1 MKRQPIN
8 KDNYEE
14 YFLLYVDNELTAAEK
29 AGVEAFIEENP
40 GLKTELDMFLAT
52 KLDMEDVKMEGV
64 DDLYK
69 YEETGLIN
77 PGNYEEFQVLSI
89 DNELDEDA
97 EEALESFHKDH
108 PEAAA
113 NFEWLKKTK
122 LPAEEVV
129 FPDKA
134 SLYRTEKKPA
144 SVISITWIRYAA
156 AAAVVFLAAL
166 FWINNNNVEIPGG
179 QQAEVKIDSERDR
192 KIEREEDTNVIAQ
205 TNTSDT
211 DNVSLPGNNT
221 TINTPAG
228 EQISRPVQVAM
239 TPAKATQAKQA
250 PMITAANTDQ
260 KVSAK
265 GSDRPVKE
273 PMAIVEDQQIAA
285 VEKNETRISAEE
297 LRLNK
302 TTEAPANTTPY
313 VQPAVAMNVKTNYAA
328 DALTGV
334 HDDGED
340 GIEVSEDG
348 KQRRGLRGI
357 VRKANRIYNKVTNP
371 DLDKPL
377 VKVAN
382 LEIGLQR

>member
-29 AGVEAFIEENP
+29 ASVEAFIEEHP

-52 KLDMEDVKMEGV
+52 KLDMEDVKMDGV
-64 DDLYK
+64 EDLYK
-69 YEETGLIN
+69 YDDKDLIN
-77 PGNYEEFQVLSI
+77 AGNFEEFQVLSI
-89 DNELDEDA
+89 DNELNTE
-97 EEALESFHKDH
+97 EQEALDSFHKDH
-108 PEAAA
+108 PEAVS

-122 LPAEEVV
+122 LPVEEIT
-129 FPDKA
+129 FPDKS

-144 SVISITWIRYAA
+144 SIISITWIRYAA
-156 AAAVVFLAAL
+156 AAAVILLAGL
-166 FWINNNNVEIPGG
+166 FWINNNNKDVTPGE
-179 QQAEVKIDSERDR
+179 QQAEVRESESQRG
-192 KIEREEDTNVIAQ
+192 REEEQGTNVLAQ
-205 TNTSDT
+205 TNTNDT
-211 DNVSLPGNNT
+211 DSGSLVDKNT
-221 TINTPAG
+221 TIEAPAG
-228 EQISRPVQVAM
+228 EEVSGPVQVAM
-239 TPAKATQAKQA
+239 TPAKATQVKKVSI
-250 PMITAANTDQ
+250 PTVENTDQ

-273 PMAIVEDQQIAA
+273 SMAIVEDQQIAA
-285 VEKNETRISAEE
+285 VEKNETRISAED

-302 TTEAPANTTPY
+302 TTEASANATPY

-328 DALTGV
+328 DALSGIQ
-334 HDDGED
+334 DDGDEEM
-340 GIEVSEDG
+340 GTEGEG

-371 DLDKPL
+371 DLDRPL

>member
-14 YFLLYVDNELTAAEK
+14 YFLLYVDNELTPAEK
-29 AGVEAFIEENP
+29 ASVETFIEEHP
-40 GLKTELDMFLAT
+40 GLKSELDMFLAT
-52 KLDMEDVKMEGV
+52 RLDMENVKMEGIE
-64 DDLYK
+64 DLYK
-69 YEETGLIN
+69 YDEKDLIN
-77 PGNYEEFQVLSI
+77 SGNVEEFQVLSI
-89 DNELDEDA
+89 DNELNKE
-97 EEALESFHKDH
+97 EQEALDSFHKDH
-108 PEAAA
+108 PEAVV

-129 FPDKA
+129 FPDKS
-134 SLYRTEKKPA
+134 SLYRTEKKPVA
-144 SVISITWIRYAA
+144 VISITWIRYAA
-156 AAAVVFLAAL
+156 AAAVILLAAL
-166 FWINNNNVEIPGG
+166 FWISNNNNDVIPGE
-179 QQAEVKIDSERDR
+179 QQAEVRESKSKRG
-192 KIEREEDTNVIAQ
+192 REEERGTNVIAQ

-211 DNVSLPGNNT
+211 DNLSLPGNNT
-221 TINTPAG
+221 TIDTPAE
-228 EQISRPVQVAM
+228 EQVSGPVQVAM
-239 TPAKATQAKQA
+239 TPAKVTQAKKAQ
-250 PMITAANTDQ
+250 MITTANTDQ
-260 KVSAK
+260 KVPAK

-285 VEKNETRISAEE
+285 VEKNETRISTED

-302 TTEAPANTTPY
+302 TTESSANAIPY

-328 DALTGV
+328 DALSGIQ
-334 HDDGED
+334 DDGED
-340 GIEVSEDG
+340 EMISEGEG